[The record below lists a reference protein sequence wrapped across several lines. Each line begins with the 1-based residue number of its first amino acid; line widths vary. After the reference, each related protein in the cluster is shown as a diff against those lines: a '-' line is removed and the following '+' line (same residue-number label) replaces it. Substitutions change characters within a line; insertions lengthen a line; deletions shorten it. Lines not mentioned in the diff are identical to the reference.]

1 MYEISFVLSRSNVLT
16 HCEQYEVESLRAD
29 LEKSNSD
36 LADAQNLLSSKV
48 EAGKAEQELIEK
60 AKGFNRDGKYKR
72 AVAALDEAYS
82 IQPKV
87 STAISAANLRLKL
100 GDHAMAIAAYRK
112 VLAAE
117 GQAGGPAAR
126 RSHSTREGRSRA

>member
-1 MYEISFVLSRSNVLT
+1 MLSLIFSYARLSHCCGIPVYEISFVLSRSNVLT

-60 AKGFNRDGKYKR
+60 A
-72 AVAALDEAYS
+72 
-82 IQPKV
+82 
-87 STAISAANLRLKL
+87 
-100 GDHAMAIAAYRK
+100 
-112 VLAAE
+112 LAAE
-117 GQAGGPAAR
+117 KEALTSSVAPHFLAR
-126 RSHSTREGRSRA
+126 SDHCVRRDHFQ